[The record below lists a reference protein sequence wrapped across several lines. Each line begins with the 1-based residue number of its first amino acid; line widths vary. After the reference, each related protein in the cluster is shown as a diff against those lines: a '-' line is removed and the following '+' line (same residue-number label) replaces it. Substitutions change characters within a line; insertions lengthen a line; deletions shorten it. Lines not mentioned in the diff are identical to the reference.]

1 MDCIFCEIVAGRLSS
16 DQVYSDDRV
25 IAFRDIN
32 PAAPVHV
39 LVVPRRHVQSLLD
52 VDAVDPG
59 LPAAMHRAVV
69 EVARRLGIAETGFR
83 VIVNNG
89 EGAGQTVGHLHYHVL
104 GGRTLSELL

>member
-1 MDCIFCEIVAGRLSS
+1 VDCIFCEIVAGRLGS

-39 LVVPRRHVQSLLD
+39 LIVPRRHVESLLD
-52 VDAVDPG
+52 VDAVDAG
-59 LPAAMHRAVV
+59 LPTAMHRAVV

-83 VIVNNG
+83 VIINNG

-104 GGRTLSELL
+104 GGRTLSDLL